1 MNIPLRRLGVV
12 IALMLVA
19 LMLSTTGVQFFQAPS
34 LNADA
39 RNVRTLYREYATD
52 RGPIVVAGE
61 SIAYSEPTDHDL
73 YAYQRI
79 YSQGPLY
86 AHLTGYFSTA
96 FNSST
101 GIERYANDVLGGTS
115 NSLLLSRIQDLFTGA
130 QPQGGSVEL
139 TIDPVV
145 QQAIADALGNQR
157 GAAVAIDPTTGAIL
171 GAYSSPSFDP
181 NVLATHDR
189 TAADEAWNALSGD
202 PNRPLDNRI
211 TGSIQYPPG
220 STFKVVV
227 AAAFLEQDLTRNPDT
242 LVPTPAQLT
251 LPQTSSVVHDP
262 ANQACGPAD
271 EGTLLYA
278 LQESCNTTFVQLA
291 MDLGWEEM
299 NQMASD
305 LGFGRDLAIP
315 ITVTPSTYPAVASDA
330 ELGLTGMG
338 QFDVRASVLQM
349 AMVAA
354 AVAND
359 GTLMQPYLVSTER
372 DADLAVVGTTQP
384 QVFSE
389 PFSADTAADLTT
401 MMTAV
406 VANGTGTP
414 AQISGVTVAGKT
426 GTAQTGNDQNQH
438 AWMIAFA
445 PAENPQVAVAL
456 VLENGGDAGAG
467 AYGGS
472 AAGPL
477 VKRVIEAA
485 LQ

>member
-1 MNIPLRRLGVV
+1 MNTPLRRLGYV

-19 LMLSTTGVQFFQAPS
+19 LMASTTGVQFFQAPS

-61 SIAYSEPTDHDL
+61 SIAYSEPTEHEL
-73 YAYQRI
+73 YSYQRI

-86 AHLTGYFSTA
+86 AHLTGYFSVA

-101 GIERYANDVLGGTS
+101 GLERYANDVLGGTS
-115 NSLLLSRIQDLFTGA
+115 DSLLMSRVQDLFTGR

-139 TIDPVV
+139 TIDPAV

-181 NVLATHDR
+181 NAIATHDR
-189 TAADEAWNALSGD
+189 AAAEEAWNALTAD
-202 PNRPLDNRI
+202 PNRPVDNRFA
-211 TGSIQYPPG
+211 GSIQYPPG

-227 AAAFLEQDLTRNPDT
+227 AAAFLEQDQARGPDT
-242 LVPTPAQLT
+242 LVPTPATLT
-251 LPQTSSVVHDP
+251 LPQSTSVVHNP
-262 ANQACGPAD
+262 AQGSCGPSD
-271 EGTLLYA
+271 EGPLLYA

-291 MDLGWEEM
+291 IDLGWDEM
-299 NQMASD
+299 NEMASA
-305 LGFGRDLAIP
+305 LGFGRDLSIP
-315 ITVTPSTYPAVASDA
+315 NTITPSTYPQVASDA

-338 QFDVRASVLQM
+338 QFEVKASVMQM

-359 GTLMQPYLVSTER
+359 GVLMTPYLVSTER

-384 QVFSE
+384 TVFSE
-389 PFSADTAADLTT
+389 PFSADTAEDLTQ

-406 VANGTGTP
+406 VAQGTGTP

-467 AYGGS
+467 AYGGT

-477 VKRVIEAA
+477 VADIIRAA
-485 LQ
+485 IQ